1 MAAYCEGATTD
12 LAAEALAIDLRAVR
26 ETDMAATGV
35 CDAWG
40 GETEADRQ
48 GKALAG
54 SSWILRVGTLADHPS
69 LRQANHAGLQDPKQL
84 PA

>member
-40 GETEADRQ
+40 VETEADRQ
-48 GKALAG
+48 GTRRIELDSEGRDAC
-54 SSWILRVGTLADHPS
+54 
-69 LRQANHAGLQDPKQL
+69 
-84 PA
+84 